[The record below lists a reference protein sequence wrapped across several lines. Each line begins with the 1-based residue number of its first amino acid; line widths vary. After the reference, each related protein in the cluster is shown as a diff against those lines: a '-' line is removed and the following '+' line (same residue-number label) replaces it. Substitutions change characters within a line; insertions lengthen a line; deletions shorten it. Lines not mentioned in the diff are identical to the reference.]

1 MSLYTAPGRLSLAR
15 PDALSSCPKAPMSAE
30 TPLLKT
36 SSTHWAFGLCSTE
49 AILCTDWEPALHPA
63 VLSHRP
69 LLTFWMCTGLGAGS
83 QPITKCIKVT
93 SVELVMEVAS
103 PKSASCRKA
112 PVTSASVLPAGLGAG
127 GQPVANCRKAFI
139 TSVELLVELASLQT
153 AFITLDIAIKQ
164 TNRRVNALDN
174 VVRPR
179 LENTIAYI
187 KVYPC
192 LHRWTVPA

>member
-1 MSLYTAPGRLSLAR
+1 M
-15 PDALSSCPKAPMSAE
+15 
-30 TPLLKT
+30 
-36 SSTHWAFGLCSTE
+36 
-49 AILCTDWEPALHPA
+49 
-63 VLSHRP
+63 
-69 LLTFWMCTGLGAGS
+69 
-83 QPITKCIKVT
+83 
-93 SVELVMEVAS
+93 ELAS
-103 PKSASCRKA
+103 PRTASCRRA
-112 PVTSASVLPAGLGAG
+112 SATPAFVLSAGLGAG

-187 KVYPC
+187 KVHTC
-192 LHRWTVPA
+192 LHRWTGGLWLPAGVWYFWQLCSPSSKALLCSNPYEVRGES